1 MAEAA
6 DIVIV
11 GAGATGLAFAW
22 RLASRQPD
30 LRILVVE
37 RGGFIDQRAAPSQSE
52 DWELALQKRFHAN
65 PNIRKAASDYP
76 VDESQTPIKPAF
88 FNAVGGSTIRWGA
101 HFPRFR
107 PSDFRLFSTDGIAAD
122 WPLGYEDLA
131 PYMDINDQMMGVS
144 GLAGDPANPERAER
158 PHPPLG
164 FCAGSRKLAE
174 AANQLGW
181 HWWPADAAIT
191 STDAGAGRQACNNCG
206 PCAMG
211 CPRHARASAD
221 IAYLDAARQAGIELL
236 TDTVVRQISA
246 ASGRVTA
253 LELVDRHG
261 KSMTIECG
269 ELVLAGNALST
280 NILLSS
286 VPGWHNP
293 LLGKGLMLH
302 PTAIVTGLF
311 DEDLHSYAGP
321 FATALISQHF
331 YETDKSRGFL
341 RGFQMQALRGQG
353 PLSTAL
359 GGYGKR
365 LAWGPRHAADFE
377 AAFGRSMSLTVTCED
392 LPEPENRIEIDTGRL
407 DRFAMPTARMI
418 YSLGENS
425 LKMKDYGIERAREWL
440 AAAGAKTIVTTP
452 LSVQAGFHLM
462 GTAGMGN
469 QAENSVTGQDGRVHG
484 LDNLTIIDASVFAS
498 ASPVNPT
505 STLQAL
511 ALRAADLMSARL
523 AAA

>member
-22 RLASRQPD
+22 RLASSQPD

-37 RGGFIDQRAAPSQSE
+37 RGGFIDQRAAPSLSD
-52 DWELALQKRFHAN
+52 DWELALQKPFHAN
-65 PNIRKAASDYP
+65 PNIRKSAADYP

-158 PHPPLG
+158 PHPPLA
-164 FCAGSRKLAE
+164 FCAGSRKLAL

-191 STDAGAGRQACNNCG
+191 STDRATDRQGCNNCG
-206 PCAMG
+206 PCAIG
-211 CPRHARASAD
+211 CPRHARARAD
-221 IAYLDAARQAGIELL
+221 IAYLDAARSAGIELM

-246 ASGRVTA
+246 ASGRVTD

-261 KSMTIECG
+261 MKMKIACG

-286 VPGWHNP
+286 VPGWQNP

-302 PTAIVTGLF
+302 PTAIVTGYF

-321 FATALISQHF
+321 FATSVISQQF
-331 YETDKSRGFL
+331 TETDNSRGFL
-341 RGFQMQALRGQG
+341 RGFQLQALRGQG

-359 GGYGKR
+359 GGYGRR
-365 LAWGPRHAADFE
+365 LAWGAGHTANFE

-425 LKMKDYGIERAREWL
+425 LKMRDYGIERAREWL
-440 AAAGAKTIVTTP
+440 AAAGARP
-452 LSVQAGFHLM
+452 S
-462 GTAGMGN
+462 
-469 QAENSVTGQDGRVHG
+469 
-484 LDNLTIIDASVFAS
+484 
-498 ASPVNPT
+498 
-505 STLQAL
+505 
-511 ALRAADLMSARL
+511 
-523 AAA
+523 